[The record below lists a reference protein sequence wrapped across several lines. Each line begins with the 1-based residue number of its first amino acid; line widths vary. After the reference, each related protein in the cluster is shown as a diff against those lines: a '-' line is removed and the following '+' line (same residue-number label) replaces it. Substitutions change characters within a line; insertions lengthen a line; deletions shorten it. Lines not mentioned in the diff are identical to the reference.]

1 MAGVDRLA
9 ARPPFLCDVIGGKIM
24 SGSGGSR
31 DDYNPSTPIGSAR
44 AAGGS
49 GGTGGGAGGGED
61 PCAISQ
67 DAPINSPNP
76 AVVGGLSVGDV
87 LDVVLGGAAPR
98 QILEVRT
105 RAGLIAGSLTHRG
118 HLEIVRCIGSGNV
131 YTAEVIQKSG
141 GAVVVRI
148 ERV

>member
-1 MAGVDRLA
+1 
-9 ARPPFLCDVIGGKIM
+9 M
-24 SGSGGSR
+24 SGSGGNR
-31 DDYNPSTPIGSAR
+31 DDYTPSVPIGSAR
-44 AAGGS
+44 AGGGS
-49 GGTGGGAGGGED
+49 GGGGGGGED

-76 AVVGGLSVGDV
+76 AVIGGLSVGDV

-105 RAGLIAGSLTHRG
+105 PAGVVAGSLTHRG

-131 YTAEVIQKSG
+131 YQAEVIQKSG

>member
-1 MAGVDRLA
+1 
-9 ARPPFLCDVIGGKIM
+9 M

-31 DDYNPSTPIGSAR
+31 DDYTPSTPIGSSR
-44 AAGGS
+44 AGGGSS
-49 GGTGGGAGGGED
+49 GAGGGAGDGDD

-76 AVVGGLSVGDV
+76 SVVSGLSVGDV
-87 LDVVLGGAAPR
+87 LDIALTGAAPR

-105 RAGLIAGSLTHRG
+105 PAGMVAGSLTHRG
-118 HLEIVRCIGSGNV
+118 HLDIVRCIGSGNV
-131 YTAEVIQKSG
+131 YQAEVVQKSG